1 MIKREREIQRP
12 KVKKKYGAERSPKIN
27 TQSIH
32 CQMKKYTL
40 EQTNEELNRKNED
53 INIGTSYEKEER
65 KRNRQ
70 VDNEGTHKE
79 SRKRNGL

>member
-1 MIKREREIQRP
+1 
-12 KVKKKYGAERSPKIN
+12 
-27 TQSIH
+27 
-32 CQMKKYTL
+32 MKKYTL